1 LDKIS
6 FRIPGKYL
14 DLEKLRFFLGHFQSY
29 VYLYPEPVFYDMMEK
44 FMETADFIKAKI
56 KSLPEVGII
65 LGSGLGNL
73 GNKIE
78 AEVKIPYEQI
88 PNFPVSTVEGHSGQ
102 LVIGKLGG
110 KQVVAMQGR
119 FHYYEGYNMQ
129 QVTFPVRVMKFLGVK
144 VLIVSNAA
152 GGLNPAFNAGD
163 MMIIKDQ
170 INFFP
175 ENPLRGKNLDKLGPR
190 FPDMS
195 KPYAPRLINLALD
208 IAKANNIAVQQG
220 VYVGSTGPTLETP
233 AEYRMF
239 RILGADATGM
249 STVPEVIVANH
260 MGLEVFGMSVI
271 TNVDKPADPD
281 KGTTHDEV
289 QDVAGSVEP
298 FMTKIITELISKM

>member
-1 LDKIS
+1 
-6 FRIPGKYL
+6 
-14 DLEKLRFFLGHFQSY
+14 
-29 VYLYPEPVFYDMMEK
+29 MEK
-44 FMETADFIKAKI
+44 FIETADFIKSKI
-56 KSLPEVGII
+56 KNMPEVGII

-102 LVIGKLGG
+102 LVFGKLGN

-119 FHYYEGYNMQ
+119 FHFYEGYNMH
-129 QVTFPVRVMKFLGVK
+129 QVTFPVRVMKLLGVK
-144 VLIVSNAA
+144 VLMVSNAA

-163 MMIIKDQ
+163 MMIITDQ

-175 ENPLRGKNLDKLGPR
+175 ENPLRGKNYDEFGPR

-195 KPYAPRLINLALD
+195 KPYAPRLIKLALE
-208 IAKANNIAVQQG
+208 IAKENKIAVRQG

-233 AEYRMF
+233 SEYKMF
-239 RILGADATGM
+239 GILGADATGM
-249 STVPEVIVANH
+249 STVPEVIVGNH

-289 QDVAGSVEP
+289 QDVAGVAEP
-298 FMTKIITELISKM
+298 KMTKIITELISRL